1 MRITKITVENYKSIT
16 QPAAIGFFPD
26 LPTVLIGK
34 NGSGKTNLL
43 EALRAVVEENGS
55 FYGRKA
61 APMRCKIDLCLSKD
75 DISDLFP
82 DRKIGKDELHFAAH
96 TDENGRIDRIESK
109 ELVPLLQKE
118 VSDIHALAK
127 ELKAALADYTE
138 QLRNI
143 AYSKRTELPLRC
155 FEMTDYRD
163 STTDFD
169 VQQWQ
174 VKTIIE
180 MAETLADSILKDFY
194 ADDTVLRFSR
204 RGELFWQPSLPERLS
219 FRLHYVEPDL
229 ASFEK
234 PYIRIDK
241 AAIRREVDKIN
252 QRTEASCRKI
262 TDFLERLSER
272 AARLRDAFDSDE
284 PPFAQKCA
292 FYPFVRRIR
301 ECVGAKC
308 LFLQNESRSI
318 LFQSE
323 EPYGQLPEITASSM
337 ILETYLKKV
346 YDGPDREGL
355 LKQAQSVP
363 LSDDALRRFE
373 DYLNQNIPP
382 FDAGMYRGVSVERG
396 ASDHLTILLHENSEK
411 TVSLEQTSAGR
422 RWYFTY
428 YFMKNTLSQGDLFFI
443 DEPAAMLHPIA
454 QKAVLKELAELARSG
469 ICVVYSTHSPYLI
482 PDEWNCV
489 HFVSMTDNGT
499 TVVSADTRGAFSDQ
513 MKQIVNGDIFDL
525 QAIAEKFQNSDKN
538 ETAKRCYR
546 TILASYSSVS
556 CAAEALSLKKSTIE
570 SWRKP
575 INSQKFR
582 SPSLAN
588 ILLIAAKTHSDLSA
602 LLVPAQSTS

>member
-26 LPTVLIGK
+26 LPTILIGK

-43 EALRAVVEENGS
+43 EAFCAVAEENS
-55 FYGRKA
+55 RFYGRKGTSI
-61 APMRCKIDLCLSKD
+61 RCKIDLCLFKD
-75 DISDLFP
+75 DISNLFP
-82 DRKIGKDELHFAAH
+82 SRDIRKDELHFTAY

-109 ELVPLLQKE
+109 ELVPLLRKE
-118 VSDIHALAK
+118 VSGIHMLAK
-127 ELKAALADYTE
+127 ELKEALADYAE

-143 AYSKRTELPLRC
+143 ACSERTALPLRC
-155 FEMTDYRD
+155 FEMTNYRD
-163 STTDFD
+163 STTDFY
-169 VQQWQ
+169 VQNEWAKG
-174 VKTIIE
+174 VINDANK
-180 MAETLADSILKDFY
+180 LVDSILKDFC

-204 RGELFWQPSLPERLS
+204 SGKLFRQPSLPERLS

-292 FYPFVRRIR
+292 FYPFVRQIR

-396 ASDHLTILLHENSEK
+396 ASDRLTILLHENSGK

-454 QKAVLKELAELARSG
+454 QKTVLKELSELARSG

-489 HFVSMTDNGT
+489 HFVSMTDHGT
-499 TVVSADTRGAFSDQ
+499 AVVSADTRGAFFDQ
-513 MKQIVNGDIFDL
+513 MKQITHGDIFGL
-525 QAIAEKFQNSDKN
+525 QAIVEKFNSKDASIN
-538 ETAKRCYR
+538 CYNALEKRFGSFNGIVKAVNKGIIPFSKY
-546 TILASYSSVS
+546 
-556 CAAEALSLKKSTIE
+556 TIE
-570 SWRKP
+570 AWKKKKVGISFQSFLQ
-575 INSQKFR
+575 IAQIIGL
-582 SPSLAN
+582 SPED
-588 ILLIAAKTHSDLSA
+588 LLS
-602 LLVPAQSTS
+602 